1 MKYPNEA
8 ERVLQDPLLPLDFY
22 ERKWSVTKKFIRL
35 EEKRGRLKIV
45 RLSTRVSRIRASEAL
60 RYEAARKEFP
70 GGRSMSTP
78 FLSTKSSISATTSS
92 ARMMLLAPSVVHL
105 EKPGEREN
113 VRFCASFGMR
123 VTSQLTTASA
133 VG

>member
-22 ERKWSVTKKFIRL
+22 ARKWSVTKKFIRL

-60 RYEAARKEFP
+60 RYEAARE
-70 GGRSMSTP
+70 
-78 FLSTKSSISATTSS
+78 KSSPAG
-92 ARMMLLAPSVVHL
+92 AA
-105 EKPGEREN
+105 
-113 VRFCASFGMR
+113 
-123 VTSQLTTASA
+123 
-133 VG
+133 